1 MNNKL
6 LGIFAFI
13 LFAII
18 GSGLLWLAIQSDNT
32 VSALLS
38 FAAGLSMIFLPCTLP
53 LVFVIVP
60 LAIRQGA
67 DKITGEQNP
76 VRSLG
81 IAVAFALGL
90 AVTLAIYGIVT
101 ALLGE
106 YLGLDQFTR
115 VMFVVAGAMALIFA
129 LTELRLLRIPLPVFT
144 HNIPAWTQGY
154 GKSFALGLFLGNA
167 GIGCPN
173 PAFYVLLTYIAS
185 TGSVIAG
192 GWLGLVHGLGRAAPL
207 IFLVLLAL
215 LGMKSIQWVSKISGK
230 IHIWTGAALVA
241 VGAFILT
248 YGLFGMHWWEDS
260 IFHASWN
267 ALVYNIAPNL
277 AELPDHPVAKGVV
290 QGPLWLGWWSLA
302 IFSLVP
308 LVWYKFKHGMR
319 TRIFAVLAAI
329 LLALGISASAGWI
342 TAEDPHGVGIGHKD
356 GVHEDNFKDIPFMQ
370 MPVINGYYEGKEIWF
385 MHPEVSDEKVANML
399 SSMVGMTAMGTKTT
413 MDHAVIHAPRLSE
426 VPKEAANKLYV
437 FANGIKQDGVRPW
450 GGGPFGYQ
458 IDIFEHIPSQESYTP
473 LQNVHLVTW
482 LEGTQPRILK
492 SVNEI
497 LAAEKNG
504 EIVIEQTD
512 IIVNAPIIHWPDE
525 IQKTPTE
532 MMNQ

>member
-18 GSGLLWLAIQSDNT
+18 GSGLLWLAIQSDNA

-67 DKITGEQNP
+67 DETTGEQNLA
-76 VRSLG
+76 RSLG
-81 IAVAFALGL
+81 IAVAFALGI
-90 AVTLAIYGIVT
+90 AVTLAIYGVVT
-101 ALLGE
+101 AFLGE

-115 VMFVVAGAMALIFA
+115 VMFVIAGAMAVIFA
-129 LTELRLLRIPLPVFT
+129 LTELNLLRIPLPVFT

-185 TGSVIAG
+185 TGSVLTG

-207 IFLVLLAL
+207 ILLVLLAL
-215 LGMKSIQWVSKISGK
+215 LGMKSIQWISKISGK
-230 IHIWTGAALVA
+230 VHIWTGAALVV

-267 ALVYNIAPNL
+267 AFVYNIAPNL
-277 AELPDHPVAKGVV
+277 AELPDHPVAEGVV
-290 QGPLWLGWWSLA
+290 QGPLWLGWWSLV
-302 IFSLVP
+302 IFSLIP
-308 LVWYKFKHGMR
+308 LTWYRFKHGMKQK
-319 TRIFAVLAAI
+319 TFAVLAII
-329 LLALGISASAGWI
+329 LLALGVSASVGWI
-342 TAEDPHGVGIGHKD
+342 TAEHPHGVDAGNGAF
-356 GVHEDNFKDIPFMQ
+356 HEDDFTDNPFMQ
-370 MPVINGYYEGKEIWF
+370 MPIINGYHEEEEIWF

-399 SSMVGMTAMGTKTT
+399 NGMVGMTTMGMKTT
-413 MDHAVIHAPRLSE
+413 MDHPVIYSPRLSE
-426 VPKEAANKLYV
+426 VPKEATDKLYV
-437 FANGIKQDGVRPW
+437 FTNGIKQAGVKPW

-458 IDIFEHIPSQESYTP
+458 IDIFERVPDQDGYTP
-473 LQNVHLVTW
+473 LNNVHLVSW
-482 LEGTQPRILK
+482 REGVEPRILK
-492 SVNEI
+492 SVNEV
-497 LAAEKNG
+497 LAAERNG
-504 EIVIEQTD
+504 EVVIEQTN
-512 IIVNAPIIHWPDE
+512 IIVNAPIVHWPDKT
-525 IQKTPTE
+525 QKTPTQ